1 MIPLMLAVPVLSGTA
16 GGNGTHPR
24 VAPGALLLVTI
35 ILLAARWLIP
45 RFLAEMARTRP
56 GASSSYGR
64 HPVVT
69 TTSCRPE
76 TGDSPLR
83 EVTNRLAGLAPL
95 ERLPPGMAGRRF
107 GCR

>member
-16 GGNGTHPR
+16 QAATGRTLGSLH
-24 VAPGALLLVTI
+24 GALLLMTI

-45 RFLAEMARTRP
+45 RFLAEVARPRP
-56 GASSSYGR
+56 GASSSCLPYCVTEHGR

-76 TGDSPLR
+76 TSDSPLR
-83 EVTNRLAGLAPL
+83 RSPTAWRG
-95 ERLPPGMAGRRF
+95 
-107 GCR
+107 